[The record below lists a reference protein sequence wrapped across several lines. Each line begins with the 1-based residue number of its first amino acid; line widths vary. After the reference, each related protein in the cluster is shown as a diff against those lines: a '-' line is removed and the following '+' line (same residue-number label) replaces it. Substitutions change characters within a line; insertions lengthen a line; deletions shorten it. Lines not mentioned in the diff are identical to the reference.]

1 MTNGESTQLPSLDPD
16 LTTALNSD
24 LAAVEQII
32 RDAVKCDVPLLHE
45 ASRHLMDAGGKR
57 HRPMLTL
64 LAAHFGNSGD
74 LPGNSSDPDVLRAAA
89 AVELVHIAA
98 LCHDDVLDRAALRRG
113 VPSVNAR
120 WGEPVAI
127 LTGDFLFSQAFLLL
141 AVLPSLTARLEVNTF
156 AELVTG
162 QFREMAGP
170 SSEDDP
176 FDYYVVMAT
185 EKTASLMRSC
195 VRLGAL
201 TSGADDGTVRVLEEF
216 GDALGVAFQISDDL
230 LDLTDNAKQS
240 GKRPGADLNKG
251 APALPL
257 LYAVQGNDAASVR
270 LRELLDAAPAGGD
283 LDDRS
288 REEALELLRAHSALD
303 RTREQLER
311 YVDRAR
317 TALEPLPDCPARD
330 ALSAV
335 CAAVAHRAG

>member
-1 MTNGESTQLPSLDPD
+1 MTNGESAKLTALDPD
-16 LTTALNSD
+16 VTAGLNTD

-57 HRPMLTL
+57 HRPLLTL
-64 LAAHFGNSGD
+64 LAARFGNA
-74 LPGNSSDPDVLRAAA
+74 SDPDVLRAAA

-98 LCHDDVLDRAALRRG
+98 LCHDDVLDKAALRRG

-141 AVLPSLTARLEVNTF
+141 AVVPSQAARLEVNTF

-170 SSEDDP
+170 APEEDP
-176 FDYYVVMAT
+176 LDYYVTMAT

-201 TSGADDGTVRVLEEF
+201 TSGADETAVRALERF
-216 GDALGVAFQISDDL
+216 GEALGVAFQITDDL
-230 LDLTDNAKQS
+230 LDLSESAQKS
-240 GKRPGADLNKG
+240 GKRPGADLNKN

-257 LYAVQGNDAASVR
+257 LYAVRDTGPASDR
-270 LRELLDAAPAGGD
+270 LRELLESVPEGNG
-283 LDDRS
+283 LDDDA
-288 REEALELLRAHSALD
+288 REEALGLLRSHPALD
-303 RTREQLER
+303 RTREQLET
-311 YVDRAR
+311 YVQRAKD
-317 TALEPLPDCPARD
+317 ALAPLPEGPARD
-330 ALSAV
+330 GLAAMCV
-335 CAAVAHRAG
+335 AVAHRAG